1 MKTTKRT
8 EGGGRGQQQ
17 QKVGRRKREK
27 FRIRWGGVKENKEEK
42 KKKLKTTTTMM
53 KEEKREEE
61 EDPLLSAREKEKI
74 QKRSLEWKPSWGS
87 SPSGI
92 SRRQRPFDKVPLERA
107 CITRLLSHRARETD
121 LQCCAKW
128 TPMPGWKVQGLTNS
142 GQLLNHWNTSQIRK
156 KRSKFTVYVTY
167 WVEEQRGKWNWMTL
181 EGTLRSQ
188 SPFGWARGAGTT
200 CQ

>member
-27 FRIRWGGVKENKEEK
+27 FRIRWGGVKENKEEE
-42 KKKLKTTTTMM
+42 KKLKTTTTMM

-74 QKRSLEWKPSWGS
+74 QKLSLEWKPSWGS

-142 GQLLNHWNTSQIRK
+142 GQLLNHWGRNTSQTRK
-156 KRSKFTVYVTY
+156 KGPSSLF
-167 WVEEQRGKWNWMTL
+167 
-181 EGTLRSQ
+181 TLRTELKS
-188 SPFGWARGAGTT
+188 SGVNEIEWP
-200 CQ
+200 